1 MKMDAVVL
9 GIKRNMDAVVY
20 PRRQG
25 LKQDTTVQLQVMNN
39 SIKSNFI

>member
-1 MKMDAVVL
+1 MDAVVL
-9 GIKRNMDAVVY
+9 GIKRNMDAVVLY